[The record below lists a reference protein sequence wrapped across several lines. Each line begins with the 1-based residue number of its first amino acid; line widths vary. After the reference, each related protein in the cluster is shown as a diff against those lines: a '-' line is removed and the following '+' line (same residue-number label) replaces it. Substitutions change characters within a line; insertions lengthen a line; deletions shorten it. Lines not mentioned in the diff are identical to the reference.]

1 MNSMYK
7 AAATVAVAAIAFAGA
22 AFGAVSADPTSVKIS
37 NPSQGVSINLTSGG
51 KALPASA
58 IRGYTFNVEKHTY
71 EFMIKLDKHDGGVT
85 LTPTEQA
92 EVGTYDLTIKTSQGD
107 VHVTVDMTMKEGDD
121 TNAARA
127 DAAGV
132 PLEQVERPVGRE
144 TVTISAPGPY
154 KAGDVLRLETPCP
167 ANRTYAWSVNGKVVK
182 QGKGPEVFEY
192 TFPEAGSY
200 VVKYKDFEDGKPK
213 ATGTFTVS
221 VSSK

>member
-1 MNSMYK
+1 MKSMYK
-7 AAATVAVAAIAFAGA
+7 AAAAAVTVMLCAGA
-22 AFGAVSADPTSVKIS
+22 AFSAVIADPTSVKIS
-37 NPSQGVSINLTSGG
+37 NPSQGVSINLTSSG

-58 IRGYTFNVEKHTY
+58 IRGYAFNVDNHTY
-71 EFMIKLDKHDGGVT
+71 EFMVKMDKRDGGVT
-85 LTPTEQA
+85 ITPTERA
-92 EVGTYDLTIKTSQGD
+92 EVGTYDLTIKTTQGD
-107 VHVTVDMTMKEGDD
+107 VHVTVDMTMKEGED

-127 DAAGV
+127 NAAGV
-132 PLEQVERPVGRE
+132 PIEQVDRPVGRE

-167 ANRTYAWSVNGKVVK
+167 ANRTYTWSVNGKAVK
-182 QGKGPEVFEY
+182 QGKGPEVFAY

-200 VVKYKDFEDGKPK
+200 VVTYKDFEDGKPK